1 MHACPNCAAPLRET
15 DHFCARCG
23 QRTHQH
29 RFNLPHIAHEF
40 FHAFTHA
47 DKGVLMLVRD
57 LALRPGR
64 VLREYIVEF
73 KRARYFNPFT
83 FLLLVLGF
91 MLFVNSVVKPYTHRP
106 SPRSL
111 SVQNAAVTIE
121 VERSAA
127 DTTQISEASARQQ
140 RVSEWMEKRTNW
152 MTFVSIPLT
161 SLVFWLFYRRLHY
174 AEHLVAQVML
184 AGFYM
189 LVGALLI
196 PLVYIPALYNLAVRD
211 GPLLFH
217 VGYLTWAYGQFMG
230 GNRFSGFLR
239 AGLASG
245 CAIIL
250 WSVFSAGIIYWYIA
264 NG

>member
-1 MHACPNCAAPLRET
+1 MHACPNCSAPLQEPDR
-15 DHFCARCG
+15 FCARCG
-23 QRTHQH
+23 QKTHQH
-29 RFNLPHIAHEF
+29 RFNLPHIFHEF

-47 DKGVLMLVRD
+47 DRGVLMLIRD
-57 LALRPGR
+57 LALRPGQ

-73 KRARYFNPFT
+73 RRARYFNPFT

-91 MLFVNSVVKPYTHRP
+91 VLFINSVVKPYTHRP

-111 SVQNAAVTIE
+111 AVQNTAVTVE
-121 VERSAA
+121 VQPNGT

-140 RVSEWMEKRTNW
+140 RVSEWIEKRTNW
-152 MTFVSIPLT
+152 MTFASIPIT

-174 AEHLVAQVML
+174 AEHLVAQVVL

-196 PLVYIPALYNLAVRD
+196 PLVLVPSLYNVAIRS
-211 GPLLFH
+211 GPLIFH
-217 VGYLTWAYGQFMG
+217 AGYLTWAYGQFMG

-239 AGLASG
+239 AALASV
-245 CAIIL
+245 CAVFL
-250 WSVFSAGIIYWYIA
+250 WSLVSGGLIFWYIA